1 MQSGRRRPIGWS
13 AFSSGLA
20 AIGVALAASGQGS
33 EQTFIKEAMQT
44 NIAEVRFGALAAQRA
59 ENPAVREF
67 GETLEADHRAAL
79 EHAMTVARS
88 LQMEPPEEPS
98 LEAKG
103 TYDGIAQLSAAQ
115 FDAAF
120 VSHMIVAH
128 EAAIAKYTAN
138 SHSNNPALAAYV
150 AETLPTMRAHLATA
164 RALQTGAPA
173 HAAD

>member
-1 MQSGRRRPIGWS
+1 MQSGRHIGRS
-13 AFSSGLA
+13 ARVSGLA
-20 AIGVALAASGQGS
+20 ALAVAFAAFGQGS

-44 NIAEVRFGALAAQRA
+44 NIAELRFGALAAHRA

-79 EHAMTVARS
+79 EHAATVARS
-88 LQMEPPEEPS
+88 LQVEPPEEPS

-128 EAAIAKYTAN
+128 EAAIAKYSAN
-138 SHSNNPALAAYV
+138 SHSDNPAVAAYV
-150 AETLPTMRAHLATA
+150 AETLPMMRAHLAAA

-173 HAAD
+173 QGAN

>member
-1 MQSGRRRPIGWS
+1 MQSGRQIGWS
-13 AFSSGLA
+13 YCLGGFA
-20 AIGVALAASGQGS
+20 ALALAFVAFGQAS
-33 EQTFIKEAMQT
+33 EQSFMKEAIQT
-44 NIAEVRFGALAAQRA
+44 NIAELRFGALAAHRA

-67 GETLEADHRAAL
+67 GETLETDHRAAL
-79 EHAMTVARS
+79 EHAATVAKV
-88 LQMEPPEEPS
+88 LQVEPPEEPS

-128 EAAIAKYTAN
+128 EAAIAKYSAN
-138 SHSNNPALAAYV
+138 SHSDNSAVAGYV
-150 AETLPTMRAHLATA
+150 AETLAMMRAHLATA

-173 HAAD
+173 HSAH